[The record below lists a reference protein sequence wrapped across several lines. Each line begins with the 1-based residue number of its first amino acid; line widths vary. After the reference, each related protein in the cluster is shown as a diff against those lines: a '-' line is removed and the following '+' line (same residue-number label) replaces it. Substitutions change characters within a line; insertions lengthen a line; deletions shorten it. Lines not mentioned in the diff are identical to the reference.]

1 MTFLFIL
8 ASCSEQPAAP
18 EHVAAVE
25 PPTGPADMVHAATVW
40 AQGVGH
46 VHMCGIIH
54 PLNDI
59 PYEGCEV
66 SLNNGCF
73 ALLSCIVHNPD
84 ATSAWSC
91 ESTHVICG

>member
-1 MTFLFIL
+1 
-8 ASCSEQPAAP
+8 
-18 EHVAAVE
+18 
-25 PPTGPADMVHAATVW
+25 
-40 AQGVGH
+40 